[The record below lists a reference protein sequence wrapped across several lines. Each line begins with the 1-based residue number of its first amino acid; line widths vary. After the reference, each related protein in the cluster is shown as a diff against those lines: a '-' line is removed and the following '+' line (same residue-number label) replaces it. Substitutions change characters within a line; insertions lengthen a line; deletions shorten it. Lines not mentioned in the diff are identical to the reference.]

1 MLVLTSK
8 KYEVEET
15 IKAIG
20 DEEET
25 LYEFQMQLTGKE
37 VNEINEIIINKETID
52 MANKLTKLEADSKTE
67 EAAKLQEE
75 IIELAN
81 KNQSRFED
89 ICFKEHKE
97 IFKEKVGE
105 YKYLE
110 MVEML
115 FDFFWK
121 AFIGKKAQR
130 VNTMSSDLRKI
141 GGK

>member
-15 IKAIG
+15 IKALG
-20 DEEET
+20 EDSET
-25 LYEFQMQLTGKE
+25 LYEFQMQLTAKE

-52 MANKLTKLEADSKTE
+52 MSTKLSKLEAENKIE
-67 EAAKLQEE
+67 EATKLQDE

-81 KNQSRFED
+81 KNQAKFED

-97 IFKEKVGE
+97 PFKEKVGE
-105 YKYLE
+105 YKYVE

-115 FDFFWK
+115 FDFFWT